1 MLFKQLVSFFFA
13 LFILC
18 YALPVK
24 AQVAKYAP
32 PLSYS
37 NGQLQ
42 NRDFS
47 GQNLQGAEFAIANL
61 EMANFAGADLRGAV
75 FTAARMIKT
84 NLHGADFSYG
94 MADKIDFTGADLSD
108 AIFVE
113 TIMLRSI
120 FADNDISGADFS
132 GALLDGVQVNKLC
145 AQAEGVNSKT
155 GVATRE
161 SLGCSP
167 SD

>member
-1 MLFKQLVSFFFA
+1 MLFRQLVVFLFA
-13 LFILC
+13 LCLLC
-18 YALPVK
+18 YPLP
-24 AQVAKYAP
+24 AQAQAAKYAP

-47 GQNLQGAEFAIANL
+47 GQNLRGAEFAIANL

-75 FTAARMIKT
+75 FTAARMIQT
-84 NLHGADFSYG
+84 NLHGADLSYG

-108 AIFVE
+108 AVFVE
-113 TIMLRSI
+113 AIMLRSI

-132 GALLDGVQVNKLC
+132 GALLDGVQVNELC
-145 AQAEGVNSKT
+145 TKAEGVNSKT
-155 GVATRE
+155 GVATRD
-161 SLGCSP
+161 SLGCSY
-167 SD
+167 